1 MKKKGRLKAWLKE
14 KGKDTLGNVLNGI
27 GENTSIPILSNL
39 IEGIGESLMN
49 DPDLSPE
56 EKAEAAEIIKAE
68 LDYLKVEQQEVTK
81 RWNVDMVSDSW
92 LSKNIRPI
100 VLAFLMLFMAII
112 IIVDSTNY
120 FDFEVKD
127 TYITLLSSLLLT
139 VIVAYFGSRGIE
151 KYQKI
156 KHKK

>member
-1 MKKKGRLKAWLKE
+1 MGKGKLKTWLRE

-49 DPDLSPE
+49 DPDLSEE

-68 LDYLKVEQQEVTK
+68 LDYLKIEQEEVTK
-81 RWNVDMVSDSW
+81 RWGVDMVSDSW

-100 VLAFLMLFMAII
+100 VLAFLMLFMAIVI
-112 IIVDSTNY
+112 IIDSTNY

-156 KHKK
+156 KKQ